1 MILHIG
7 NNISILK
14 NDILTILNR
23 ETMEESDSNKNLID
37 KLIQNGKLKNQI
49 QEDAKSY
56 IISLKDGEMSLYI
69 SNISSNTLLKRKMI

>member
-7 NNISILK
+7 NNITIIK

-23 ETMEESDSNKNLID
+23 ETIEESDCNKSLID

-49 QEDAKSY
+49 HEDIKSY
-56 IISLKDGEMSLYI
+56 IISLKDGEISLYI

>member
-23 ETMEESDSNKNLID
+23 ETMEESDCNKNLID

-49 QEDAKSY
+49 QEDVKSY
-56 IISLKDGEMSLYI
+56 IISLKDGEVSLYI